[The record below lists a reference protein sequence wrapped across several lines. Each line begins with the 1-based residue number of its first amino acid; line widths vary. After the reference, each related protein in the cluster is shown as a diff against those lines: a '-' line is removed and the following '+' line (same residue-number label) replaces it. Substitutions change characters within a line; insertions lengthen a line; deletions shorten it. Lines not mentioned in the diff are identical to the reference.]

1 MTSPLP
7 HPPTHA
13 APSAWTP
20 TRTARQVA
28 AALQGA
34 RRVAIA
40 THAKPDGDAAGS
52 TLALARALRQTGID
66 AHCWY
71 VAPMPRW
78 FEPIAGDTPAHVFEA
93 PSQGRK
99 GATPDAHPEPDAIVV
114 ADTGSWAQLDDLA
127 PWVRARPERSII
139 IDHHLS
145 GDADMSAARLL
156 VPDAAAAA
164 EIVADVCVLLTGAP
178 SAAALPLEIAE
189 PLYLGL
195 ATDTGWFRY
204 SNTSPRTLRLAADLR
219 EAGVDAPRLFQLVEQ
234 QDRPARLRLLAR
246 ALSSLELLAGDR
258 VGLMRLSR
266 ADFEFA
272 HGDTDDTTG
281 FASDILSV
289 AAIQV
294 GVLLT
299 ESPPKPGKPPLTKAS
314 LRSKPGPHAVDVAAL
329 TKALG
334 GGGHARAA
342 GVKLALPIDQARD
355 ALVNAILAAMP
366 PAPSTP
372 RGAAQ

>member
-1 MTSPLP
+1 MTTGPI
-7 HPPTHA
+7 PT
-13 APSAWTP
+13 APAPWTP
-20 TRTARQVA
+20 TRTARDVA
-28 AALQGA
+28 ATLRTA
-34 RRVAIA
+34 RRVAIV

-52 TLALARALRQTGID
+52 TLALARALRLAGID

-78 FEPIAGDTPAHVFEA
+78 FEAIAGDTPAHVFEA
-93 PSQGRK
+93 PAHGRK
-99 GATPDAHPEPDAIVV
+99 GLTPDALPEPDAIVV

-127 PWVRARPERSII
+127 PWVRARTERTIV

-145 GDADMSAARLL
+145 GDPDMSAARLL
-156 VPDAAAAA
+156 MPDAAAAA
-164 EIVADVCVLLTGAP
+164 EIVADVCVLLTGVP
-178 SAAALPLEIAE
+178 GAAALPLEIAE

-219 EAGVDAPRLFQLVEQ
+219 EVGVDAPRLFQLVEQ

-246 ALSSLELLAGDR
+246 ALASLELLAGDR
-258 VGLMRLSR
+258 VAIMRLSR

-289 AAIQV
+289 APIQV

-299 ESPPKPGKPPLTKAS
+299 ETAPKPGKPPLSKAS

-342 GVKLALPIDQARD
+342 GVKLPLPIDQARD
-355 ALVNAILAAMP
+355 ALVSAILAAMP
-366 PAPSTP
+366 PAPGPS
-372 RGAAQ
+372 RGATP